1 MKVKILMLCLF
12 VSFGIKAQTKKWT
25 LQECVAYALENNIS
39 IQQSELDL
47 KSVDVERLDAIGAF
61 LPSISANS
69 NYGANTGANIN
80 PATNQFENQTFSS
93 FSAGASVGMNLF
105 SGLDRKSVV

>member
-61 LPSISANS
+61 CLQLAPILIMGLILEQILIQQLISLKIKHS
-69 NYGANTGANIN
+69 L
-80 PATNQFENQTFSS
+80 
-93 FSAGASVGMNLF
+93 LF
-105 SGLDRKSVV
+105 RLALVLE